1 MKRISELVLYKDHHL
16 IALNK
21 PAGLPVQE
29 DKTGDPSA
37 HRMAM
42 AYAHRDLYLVHRLD
56 RRVSGV
62 VVFAKTKEA
71 AALMSKQWEENK
83 VKKIYLGIVPTAD
96 IPPAGQLKH
105 YLTYDNKLNITY
117 TSDEPK
123 AGADEA
129 LLHYQV
135 LQQFDNF
142 MLLRI
147 DLITGRK
154 HQIRA
159 QLSALGVPIRGDI
172 KYGSKRTNPDGTIDL
187 HAYKL
192 QFQHPSKQEYM
203 KVIAPLPEEGLWQ
216 HVDKELVKGI

>member
-1 MKRISELVLYKDHHL
+1 MKRISELILYKDHHL

-21 PAGLPVQE
+21 PAGLPSQQ
-29 DKTGDPSA
+29 DQTGESNA
-37 HRMAM
+37 HVMAM
-42 AYAHRDLYLVHRLD
+42 AYAHRDLYVVHRLD

-62 VVFAKTKEA
+62 LLFAKTKTAA
-71 AALMSKQWEENK
+71 AALSKQWEEHK
-83 VKKIYLGIVPTAD
+83 VKKIYLAIVPTAD
-96 IPPAGQLKH
+96 IPPVGQVKH

-129 LLHYQV
+129 ILDYQV
-135 LQQFDNF
+135 LQQLDNF
-142 MLLRI
+142 MVLRI

-159 QLSALGVPIRGDI
+159 QLAALGVPIRGDI
-172 KYGSKRTNPDGTIDL
+172 KYGSKRTNPDGAIDL

-192 QFQHPSKQEYM
+192 HFQHPAKLEY
-203 KVIAPLPEEGLWQ
+203 KKIIAPLPEESLWQ
-216 HVDKELVKGI
+216 HVDKELIKGI

>member
-29 DKTGDPSA
+29 DQTGDPSA

-71 AALMSKQWEENK
+71 AALMSRQWEENK
-83 VKKIYLGIVPTAD
+83 VKKIYLSIVPTAD
-96 IPPAGQLKH
+96 IPAAGQLKH

-123 AGADEA
+123 VGADEA

-203 KVIAPLPEEGLWQ
+203 KVIAPIPEEGLWQ
-216 HVDKELVKGI
+216 HVDKELIKGI

>member
-1 MKRISELVLYKDHHL
+1 MKKISELILYKDHHL

-37 HRMAM
+37 HRMAI
-42 AYAHRDLYLVHRLD
+42 AYAHRDLYVVHRLD
-56 RRVSGV
+56 RRVSGT
-62 VVFAKTKEA
+62 VVFAKTKPAA
-71 AALMSKQWEENK
+71 AALSKQWEENK
-83 VKKIYLGIVPTAD
+83 VKKIYLGIVPVAE
-96 IPPAGQLKH
+96 IPPSGQLQH
-105 YLTYDNKLNITY
+105 FLTYDNKLNITY
-117 TSDEPK
+117 TSDQPK
-123 AGADEA
+123 PGADEA
-129 LLHYQV
+129 VLHYQK

-159 QLSALGVPIRGDI
+159 QLAALGVPIRGDI
-172 KYGSKRTNPDGTIDL
+172 KYGSKRTNADGTIDL

-192 QFQHPSKQEYM
+192 QFQHPSRPEY
-203 KVIAPLPEEGLWQ
+203 KKLIAPLPEEGLWK
-216 HVDKELVKGI
+216 HVDLNLLS

>member
-71 AALMSKQWEENK
+71 AGLMSKQWEENK

-216 HVDKELVKGI
+216 HVDKELVKSI

>member
-1 MKRISELVLYKDHHL
+1 MKKISELVLYKDHHL
-16 IALNK
+16 MALNK
-21 PAGLPVQE
+21 PAGLPVQ
-29 DKTGDPSA
+29 DDQTGDPSA

-42 AYAHRDLYLVHRLD
+42 AYAHRDLYVVHRLD

-62 VVFAKTKEA
+62 VVFAKTKPAA
-71 AALMSKQWEENK
+71 AALSKQWEENK

-96 IPPAGQLKH
+96 IPPAGQLRH

-117 TSDEPK
+117 TSTEPK
-123 AGADEA
+123 VGADEA
-129 LLHYQV
+129 TLDYQV
-135 LQQFDNF
+135 IQQLDNF

-192 QFQHPSKQEYM
+192 QFRHPSKEEFM
-203 KVIAPLPEEGLWQ
+203 KIIAPLPEEGLWQ
-216 HVDKELVKGI
+216 HVDKEVIKGI

>member
-1 MKRISELVLYKDHHL
+1 M
-16 IALNK
+16 AFNK
-21 PAGLPVQE
+21 PAGLLSQQDQNE
-29 DKTGDPSA
+29 ESNA

-62 VVFAKTKEA
+62 LIFAKTKPA
-71 AALMSKQWEENK
+71 AASLSKQWEENK
-83 VKKIYLGIVPTAD
+83 VKKIYLGIVPTAE
-96 IPPAGQLKH
+96 IPQAGQLKH
-105 YLTYDNKLNITY
+105 YLTYDNKQNITY
-117 TSDEPK
+117 TSNEPK

-135 LQQFDNF
+135 IQHFDNF

-147 DLITGRK
+147 DLISGRK

-159 QLSALGVPIRGDI
+159 QLAALGVPIRGDI
-172 KYGSKRTNPDGTIDL
+172 KYGSKRTNPDGAIDL

-192 QFQHPSKQEYM
+192 HFKHPSKEEYM
-203 KVIAPLPEEGLWQ
+203 KIIAPLPEDGLWK
-216 HVDKELVKGI
+216 HVDVELIKSF

>member
-1 MKRISELVLYKDHHL
+1 
-16 IALNK
+16 
-21 PAGLPVQE
+21 
-29 DKTGDPSA
+29 
-37 HRMAM
+37 MAM
-42 AYAHRDLYLVHRLD
+42 AYAHRDLYVVHRLD
-56 RRVSGV
+56 RRVSGILI
-62 VVFAKTKEA
+62 FAKTKPAA
-71 AALMSKQWEENK
+71 AALSKQWDDHK
-83 VKKIYLGIVPTAD
+83 VKKIYLGIVPTSD
-96 IPPAGQLKH
+96 IPASGQLKH

-135 LQQFDNF
+135 LQHFDNF

-192 QFQHPSKQEYM
+192 QFQHPSMQEYM

-216 HVDKELVKGI
+216 HVDKEVIKGI

>member
-142 MLLRI
+142 MLLRV

-216 HVDKELVKGI
+216 HVDKELVKSI